1 MSKEIELKYLVSKIP
16 ENFNEK
22 IYIDQKYF
30 NPKGK
35 EEYLKSLFKD
45 IDLNTINT
53 FRLRTITKNN
63 KPTYILTLKSKG
75 INYSRD
81 EYEIEIDEKTY
92 NLLNKDIES
101 EIIKNRY
108 IKLINNYKFE
118 FDEYLNLKIKLITLE
133 VELKSEE
140 KIEEDI
146 SKIETIL
153 NKLNI
158 SFENVTFDNR
168 YKNSNLI
175 KYFG

>member
-16 ENFNEK
+16 DNFNEK

-63 KPTYILTLKSKG
+63 KTTYILTLKSKG

-81 EYEIEIDEKTY
+81 EYEIEIDKKTY

-108 IKLINNYKFE
+108 IKIVDNYKFE
-118 FDEYLNLKIKLITLE
+118 FDEYLNLKIKPITLE
-133 VELKSEE
+133 VELETE
-140 KIEEDI
+140 TNIEEDI

-153 NKLNI
+153 TSLNI

-168 YKNSNLI
+168 YKNSNLM

>member
-22 IYIDQKYF
+22 IYIYQKYF

-63 KPTYILTLKSKG
+63 KPIYILTLKSKG

-81 EYEIEIDEKTY
+81 EYEIEINEKTY

-133 VELKSEE
+133 VELETE
-140 KIEEDI
+140 TNIEEDI

>member
-16 ENFNEK
+16 ENFNKK

-35 EEYLKSLFKD
+35 EAYLKSLFLD
-45 IDLNTINT
+45 INLNTINT
-53 FRLRTITKNN
+53 FRLRTITIDNQIS
-63 KPTYILTLKSKG
+63 YILTLKSKG

-81 EYEIEIDEKTY
+81 EYEKEIDEKTY

-108 IKLINNYKFE
+108 IKLIDNYKFE

-133 VELKSEE
+133 VELETE
-140 KIEEDI
+140 TNIEEDI

-153 NKLNI
+153 NNLNI
-158 SFENVTFDNR
+158 SLLPQSFSSLVYMDIVPAR
-168 YKNSNLI
+168 
-175 KYFG
+175 